1 MSNQSK
7 PPNGSVNPADSARH
21 TLYEFSGGRGKVWAS
36 YADED
41 GSLKIDSYDP
51 GGMFDDDSDYE
62 FTVTVRPEHFHLLR
76 NALGADTDTDVLTL
90 VASNGEVVGKA
101 TAACMTNHS
110 TPYELS
116 SWIGHCSHRFDVSCL
131 PAID

>member
-7 PPNGSVNPADSARH
+7 APDGSVPAGGARPK
-21 TLYEFSGGRGKVWAS
+21 LYEFSGGRGEVWAS

-41 GSLKIDSYDP
+41 GSLIIESYDP

-76 NALGADTDTDVLTL
+76 NALGADADADVLTL
-90 VASNGEVVGKA
+90 VANHGEFVGKA
-101 TAACMTNHS
+101 TTTFMKNHS
-110 TPYELS
+110 IPYGFS
-116 SWIGHCSHRFDVSCL
+116 SWIGH
-131 PAID
+131 